1 MDKWEYLYVYV
12 DDNGNVMKV
21 NDENALPYGY
31 KEPIY
36 EFMNR
41 VGAEGWRL
49 ISHTTWSG
57 PTGASH
63 YLCFERQL
71 DGEAQGED
79 EQSEE

>member
-1 MDKWEYLYVYV
+1 MDRWEYLYVYV
-12 DDNGNVMKV
+12 DDQGRVMKV

-31 KEPIY
+31 KEPIH

-49 ISHTTWSG
+49 NSHTTWSG

-63 YLCFERQL
+63 YFCFERQL
-71 DGEAQGED
+71 DEDTIEKDETGE
-79 EQSEE
+79 